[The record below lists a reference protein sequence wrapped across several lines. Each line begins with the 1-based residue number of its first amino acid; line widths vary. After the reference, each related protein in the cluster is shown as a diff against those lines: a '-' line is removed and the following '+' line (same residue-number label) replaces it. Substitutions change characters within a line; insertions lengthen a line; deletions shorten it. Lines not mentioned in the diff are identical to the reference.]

1 MSSENTPLMN
11 QIIRLKKGLNNEIL
25 FFRKGDFYEMFGDDA
40 IEVSR
45 LLNLTLTHRG
55 QLPMCGIPYRAA
67 NSYIKRLLDEGNKI
81 AITAQ
86 TELISESKSDII
98 NREVVQ
104 IITPATVVEDDFL
117 NSRASSYILSISFSK
132 KETFVSYSDI
142 TTGEFYLQS
151 FEKDSTFQKLSA
163 FLTQIGPREILVNE
177 DDYFVH
183 TDLAHLLDDTG
194 IMITKLPSRDF
205 SIKKVFSIDEKDKDL
220 GSADALLKYIK
231 DSSRSSLSQII
242 AYTKESD
249 SSYLQIDASTRKSLE
264 ILKNTQDGGES
275 NTLFSTIDKP

>member
-1 MSSENTPLMN
+1 
-11 QIIRLKKGLNNEIL
+11 
-25 FFRKGDFYEMFGDDA
+25 
-40 IEVSR
+40 
-45 LLNLTLTHRG
+45 
-55 QLPMCGIPYRAA
+55 MCGIPYRAS
-67 NSYIKRLLDEGNKI
+67 NSYIKRLLDEGKKI

-86 TELISESKSDII
+86 TELISEAKSDII

-104 IITPATVVEDDFL
+104 IITPATVIEDDFL
-117 NSRASSYILSISFSK
+117 NSRESSYILSISFSK